1 MTRESI
7 HAVHD
12 DDLDAVLDR
21 LGLGGQLRGGDLR
34 CTICGETVT
43 RGTLQALI
51 PDSGA
56 IKVLC
61 SKPSCLKRLIRD
73 REA

>member
-7 HAVHD
+7 RAVHD

-21 LGLGGQLRGGDLR
+21 LGLGGQLRAGELKCR
-34 CTICGETVT
+34 ICGDTVS
-43 RGTLQALI
+43 RETLQALF

-61 SKPSCLKRLIRD
+61 NKPSCMKGLIRA
-73 REA
+73 RED

>member
-7 HAVHD
+7 RAVHD

-21 LGLGGQLRGGDLR
+21 LGLGGQLRAGALK
-34 CTICGETVT
+34 CKICGVIVT
-43 RGTLQALI
+43 RESLQALF
-51 PDSGA
+51 PDSGT

-61 SKPSCLKRLIRD
+61 NNPSCMRGFIRGG
-73 REA
+73 EG